1 MSACAYVCM
10 CVCMYVC
17 MYVCMCVCMYVRM
30 YVCIGNTCVHMY
42 MYIVHMCVQYI
53 FFIPIAM
60 QVREL
65 QQKLEFEQTTNR
77 RLEVSNYPVYCV
89 K

>member
-1 MSACAYVCM
+1 MYVCA
-10 CVCMYVC
+10 YVC
-17 MYVCMCVCMYVRM
+17 MYVC
-30 YVCIGNTCVHMY
+30 IGNVCVHMY

-53 FFIPIAM
+53 FFIAM